1 MHPTRVGVGSKSI
14 IRFATLAG
22 NANRSAADP
31 RKEVMKIL
39 IAFVAGLVVAA
50 IWARVALVRWFK
62 RWW

>member
-1 MHPTRVGVGSKSI
+1 MD
-14 IRFATLAG
+14 RFVPPFVG
-22 NANRSAADP
+22 NAIRWAADP

-39 IAFVAGLVVAA
+39 IAFIAGLVVAA